1 MTQPG
6 ILAPLPA
13 AGHYLELDLAPG
25 GAAAALA
32 WLEGLVV
39 EAGLVVAV
47 GRPLVD
53 ALGAEV
59 PGLRAFPAL
68 EAGVVLPSTTAAL
81 WLWARAD
88 TPGDALDRASAAR
101 RALGDAVV
109 VRRDVAAFQY
119 QGGRDLTGYE
129 DGTENPVD
137 GAAVEAAVV
146 QGAGRGLD
154 GGCFV
159 AAQQWQHDWARIR
172 AMSGAA
178 MNHVIGRDREG
189 NDELEDAPES
199 AHVKRAAQE
208 DFEPPAF
215 QLRRSMPW
223 GGVEASGL
231 MFVSFGADLDRFEAV
246 LRRMAGLDDGVV
258 DGLFSV
264 SRPLSGTY
272 GWCPPARD
280 GALDLAALRR

>member
-13 AGHYLELDLAPG
+13 AGHFLELDLAPG
-25 GAAAALA
+25 GAPHVLA
-32 WLEGLVV
+32 WLNELAVD
-39 EAGLVVAV
+39 AGLVGAV
-47 GRPLVD
+47 GRPLAE

-59 PGLRAFPAL
+59 PGLRAFPAW
-68 EAGVVLPSTTAAL
+68 EAAVAIPSTTTAL
-81 WLWARAD
+81 WLWARAE
-88 TPGDALDRASAAR
+88 TPGEALDRAMAAR

-109 VRRDVAAFQY
+109 VRRDVAAFRY

-129 DGTENPVD
+129 DGTENPV
-137 GAAVEAAVV
+137 GAAAVEAAVV
-146 QGAGRGLD
+146 RGVGPGLD

-172 AMSGAA
+172 AMSGPA

-189 NDELEDAPES
+189 NEELEDAPES

-208 DFEPPAF
+208 DFEPAAF

-264 SRPLSGTY
+264 SRPMSGTY
-272 GWCPPARD
+272 GWCPPVRD

>member
-6 ILAPLPA
+6 VLAPLPA
-13 AGHYLELDLAPG
+13 AGHFLELDLAPG
-25 GAAAALA
+25 GAPRVLA
-32 WLEGLVV
+32 WLEGLAVD
-39 EAGLVVAV
+39 EGLVVAL

-59 PGLRAFPAL
+59 PGLRQFPAL
-68 EAGVVLPSTTAAL
+68 EATVAIPSTTAAL

-88 TPGDALDRASAAR
+88 TPGEALDRATAAR
-101 RALGDAVV
+101 RALGDSVV

-137 GAAVEAAVV
+137 GAAVEAAVARGV
-146 QGAGRGLD
+146 GPGLD

-172 AMSGAA
+172 SLSGAA
-178 MNHVIGRDREG
+178 MNHVFGRDRVS
-189 NDELEDAPES
+189 NDELDEAPAS

-272 GWCPPARD
+272 GWCPPVRG
-280 GALDLAALRR
+280 GALDLSALRR